1 MKQRLSEGQAS
12 LEYIIIFALV
22 AGATLLTVTTWDNT
36 VRASLEQL
44 FLQMVGKL
52 Q

>member
-1 MKQRLSEGQAS
+1 MKHRAEGQAT
-12 LEYIIIFALV
+12 LEYITIFALV
-22 AGATLLTVTTWDNT
+22 AGATILTLTAWDNT